1 MEGVYGKKR
10 LGTACVVILVI
21 TLLLMPAQKCMCT
34 DTKNQI
40 DQIGNDIQE
49 LQKQQEEKEQEISDI
64 KKQAGAYEQKI
75 KEYNGKLQE
84 LGNSLEKV
92 QGEITQTE
100 QNMET
105 VKGELAQ
112 AKADLEEAKE
122 RIQDQDE
129 QMQKRIRFIY
139 EKGQQSW
146 ITVLLEAD
154 SFAELLN
161 RVQYIQKLNEYDRKQ
176 LEDYKTAREEVSRAV
191 DELALKEQQLEE
203 EEERLTALK
212 KDYSSRQDEMENLI
226 AQTKDSLDAAGAQ
239 IAQDQAQAD
248 EIAGKIA
255 QMEASQ
261 KALEEQ
267 YAAEEAARLAEI
279 KQQEQETGTQGS
291 APITASGSDETLLAT
306 LIYCEARGESYDVK
320 LAVASVVSNRVK
332 SSYFPNTI
340 SGVIYQARQFSPVG
354 SGIFAYYLANEK
366 NSSYGDCVK
375 AAQTIIGGTTTNN
388 FLYFR
393 TNSSAA
399 AAGISGTVMGNMT
412 FY

>member
-1 MEGVYGKKR
+1 MKGVFGKKL
-10 LGTACVVILVI
+10 LGTIMAIA
-21 TLLLMPAQKCMCT
+21 LLLLPGQTHMCA
-34 DTKNQI
+34 DTKGQI
-40 DQIGNDIQE
+40 NQIGNDIQE
-49 LQKQQEEKEQEISDI
+49 LQRQQEEKEQEISDI
-64 KKQAGAYEQKI
+64 QRQAGAYEQKI

-92 QGEITQTE
+92 QGEIAQTE
-100 QNMET
+100 QNLET
-105 VKGELAQ
+105 VEGELEQ
-112 AKADLEEAKE
+112 AKAELEEAKK
-122 RIQDQDE
+122 RIQVQDE
-129 QMQKRIRFIY
+129 QMRERIRFIY

-146 ITVLLEAD
+146 ISALLEAD
-154 SFAELLN
+154 SFAEFLN
-161 RVQYIQKLNEYDRKQ
+161 RVQYIQKINEYDRNQ
-176 LEDYKTAREEVSRAV
+176 LEAYKTAREQVSQAV

-203 EEERLTALK
+203 EENRLTALQ
-212 KDYSSRQDEMENLI
+212 KDYSDRQNEMENLI
-226 AQTKDSLDAAGAQ
+226 AQTKDDLDAAGVQ
-239 IAQDQAQAD
+239 IAQNQAQAD

-255 QMEASQ
+255 QMEESQ
-261 KALEEQ
+261 KALEAQ

-279 KQQEQETGTQGS
+279 RQQEEETNAQED

-340 SGVIYQARQFSPVG
+340 SGVIYQAHQFSPVASG
-354 SGIFAYYLANEK
+354 SFAYYLANGK
-366 NSSYGDCVK
+366 DGSYGDCVR
-375 AAQTIIGGTTTNN
+375 AAQTVIGGTTTNN

-393 TNSSAA
+393 TNASAA